1 MRRSYQKPIDRTSRK
16 LARVFAGHE
25 ELFLPFLELIE
36 ESSGMVTD
44 VLDVVSRASI
54 EAILEL
60 SAAQVAGGRHRGKRG
75 GPIGWHGSQPGV
87 VTLSD
92 RKIRVTKPRL
102 REKSEGE
109 VAIPAYE
116 SLRSHPL
123 LGKRIEKLLMHGVS
137 TRRYAEVI
145 GEMAETVGV
154 SKSSISREFLEASA
168 ASLEELTNRRL
179 EDLDLLVI
187 YLDGVQFGGHHV
199 IGALGVDRAGTKHVL
214 GIVPG
219 ASENLEASIRLLE
232 SLVERGVDPKKR
244 YLFVMDG
251 AKALRSAVR
260 QVFGRRQYV
269 QRCRLHKIRNVLKE
283 LPKDLGR
290 QVRTVMRAA
299 FKLDP
304 KEGMARLKRQA
315 EWLQTD
321 YPGAA
326 ASLREGLEEMFT
338 VARLDVSPSLHRCLV
353 STNIIESP
361 IGTIQYPMGRVTN
374 WQGGEMVA
382 RWAASAFLAAE
393 KRFRKILGYQDLW
406 QLEAAL
412 RGKEVDE
419 KEVAA

>member
-1 MRRSYQKPIDRTSRK
+1 MGRSYQKPVSRTSRK
-16 LARVFAGHE
+16 LAKVFASHE

-36 ESSGMVTD
+36 ESSSMVTD
-44 VLDVVSRASI
+44 VLDLVSRASI

-60 SAAQVAGGRHRGKRG
+60 SAAQVAGERHGGKRG
-75 GPIGWHGSQPGV
+75 GPIGWHGSQKGV
-87 VTLSD
+87 VALSD
-92 RKIRVTKPRL
+92 RKVRVTKPRL
-102 REKSEGE
+102 RDKAKGE

-123 LGKRIEKLLMHGVS
+123 LRQRIEKLLMHGVS
-137 TRRYAEVI
+137 TRRYSEVI

-179 EDLDLLVI
+179 DNLDLLVI
-187 YLDGVQFGGHHV
+187 YLDGVQFGGHYV
-199 IGALGVDRAGTKHVL
+199 IGALGVDTRGEKHVL

-219 ASENLEASIRLLE
+219 ASENLEASVRLLE
-232 SLVERGVDPKKR
+232 SLVEQGVDPKKR

-251 AKALRSAVR
+251 AKALRSAVKR
-260 QVFGRRQYV
+260 VFGHRQLV

-283 LPKDLGR
+283 LPKELVP
-290 QVRTVMRAA
+290 QVRAVLRAA
-299 FKLDP
+299 FRMDP
-304 KEGMARLKRQA
+304 KEGMARLEQQA
-315 EWLQTD
+315 SWLETE

-326 ASLREGLEEMFT
+326 ASLREGLSEMFT
-338 VARLDVSPSLHRCLV
+338 VAKLGVSPSLTRCLV

-361 IGTIQYPMGRVTN
+361 IGTIQYPMGRVTH

-393 KRFRKILGYQDLW
+393 KRFRKILGYRDLW

-412 RGKEVDE
+412 RGKDVDS